1 MDYSKALFGDDTTIQ
16 TNPNTGP
23 PLPARNPEMS
33 FADRVNLE
41 RYRDPKFK
49 VKMIGKSL
57 FPDLPEQV
65 ATSRVGIID
74 GNYHFLDDDGV
85 IKPVDKNVLD
95 KVEGY
100 AAGLI
105 ADAPVIGMSAVG
117 GALGGIPGLMGGAA
131 IGREIN
137 NQIARAQGEPQTI
150 PGNLTSDVM
159 EAGTAAVS
167 EGIARGAG
175 RVFDY
180 LRNPGKGPVQ
190 KIVTR
195 QSGKYFD
202 PAQVARN
209 ETDLN
214 KYGLGSL
221 PLNVKTQSPAL
232 QTRYQALANTEG
244 PAQIYNKKMVEDI
257 ALPALQESVESQF
270 GKIAPSAGP
279 TIASA
284 KFVNAANEAKDVF
297 KQVRKAVSNPYF
309 EKAFQSGTEVDIKP
323 VMDEIDTLLEK
334 VPRSDASPARKALQR
349 MRDMLTYEGTESVG
363 GEFTEQ
369 EIKNMTKE
377 AYEKLD
383 AVKQTGITPE
393 SIKRLYGSE
402 GVNDVKVA
410 FPGVL
415 KKNGYGIDQVAGW
428 YGFESE
434 DALFEALRGYKPR
447 GKFRG
452 QFGLQ
457 KEQLARVPETDLQR
471 LHGVKEELDA
481 MFKQD
486 EAFRS
491 LDSKN
496 KMRLA
501 RVKDRLVETLKAS
514 NEDYATGMNEYQNSS
529 KLLNDFARGTQQFS
543 GDRKPPKTVI
553 KRIADLQGDE
563 ILKAPAMLF
572 SQGSVADIRRA
583 FKYVG
588 SADEEA
594 AWAMIRNRLDEVTAK
609 IDMTSPSLGGGIW
622 RALVKDPKTRNGLK
636 AAMEELP
643 GGEKKYRALMDW
655 AQVMRDT
662 DRMVYS
668 NSQTT
673 PMAASLRESY
683 REAGGLATKVQA
695 GKKFLTG
702 SWDDAMGMIQAA
714 RHPEYS
720 MKVMQAIWND
730 NDAMKQL
737 MKVKRISDKNKRL
750 IELGALISGVE
761 AKEGLRQGMVNEYG
775 SDQFRQEYLL
785 QQRSNPQ

>member
-1 MDYSKALFGDDTTIQ
+1 MCRCSPSPGACLFRVPFSTTAHGHS
-16 TNPNTGP
+16 N
-23 PLPARNPEMS
+23 
-33 FADRVNLE
+33 D
-41 RYRDPKFK
+41 
-49 VKMIGKSL
+49 
-57 FPDLPEQV
+57 
-65 ATSRVGIID
+65 
-74 GNYHFLDDDGV
+74 
-85 IKPVDKNVLD
+85 
-95 KVEGY
+95 
-100 AAGLI
+100 
-105 ADAPVIGMSAVG
+105 
-117 GALGGIPGLMGGAA
+117 
-131 IGREIN
+131 
-137 NQIARAQGEPQTI
+137 
-150 PGNLTSDVM
+150 
-159 EAGTAAVS
+159 
-167 EGIARGAG
+167 
-175 RVFDY
+175 
-180 LRNPGKGPVQ
+180 
-190 KIVTR
+190 
-195 QSGKYFD
+195 
-202 PAQVARN
+202 
-209 ETDLN
+209 
-214 KYGLGSL
+214 
-221 PLNVKTQSPAL
+221 
-232 QTRYQALANTEG
+232 
-244 PAQIYNKKMVEDI
+244 
-257 ALPALQESVESQF
+257 
-270 GKIAPSAGP
+270 
-279 TIASA
+279 
-284 KFVNAANEAKDVF
+284 NAH
-297 KQVRKAVSNPYF
+297 R
-309 EKAFQSGTEVDIKP
+309 
-323 VMDEIDTLLEK
+323 
-334 VPRSDASPARKALQR
+334 
-349 MRDMLTYEGTESVG
+349 
-363 GEFTEQ
+363 
-369 EIKNMTKE
+369 
-377 AYEKLD
+377 
-383 AVKQTGITPE
+383 
-393 SIKRLYGSE
+393 
-402 GVNDVKVA
+402 
-410 FPGVL
+410 
-415 KKNGYGIDQVAGW
+415 VAGW

-609 IDMTSPSLGGGIW
+609 IDMTSPSFGGGIW

-673 PMAASLRESY
+673 PYGCIVTRE
-683 REAGGLATKVQA
+683 LP
-695 GKKFLTG
+695 G
-702 SWDDAMGMIQAA
+702 SWRTGNKGSGW
-714 RHPEYS
+714 EE
-720 MKVMQAIWND
+720 V
-730 NDAMKQL
+730 
-737 MKVKRISDKNKRL
+737 SDG
-750 IELGALISGVE
+750 ELGRRHGNDPGGQAS
-761 AKEGLRQGMVNEYG
+761 
-775 SDQFRQEYLL
+775 
-785 QQRSNPQ
+785 